1 MKKFLFLPLVFSLLF
16 SVAQEQKDPAIQFA
30 ETINAHDLKTHL
42 TFLSHDL
49 LEGRNTGERGQH
61 LAGLYIETQ
70 FRRMGLVSPEAAENY
85 HQPFKMAKSK
95 VNSMEMSFGKQT
107 YEYKKDFFTFGAN
120 GIPAKLS
127 GDFVFGGYGIV
138 SEDYNNLKGVD
149 LKDKIVV
156 LFAGSPNEES
166 GNMREKIRA
175 WFGRAKGIEEAGAK
189 AMMMILPEKAYSR
202 MSPYASRSSLVTV
215 SENSKKFP
223 VYYLS
228 EEMGEGLFA
237 TAKAK
242 SESLK
247 DQLANDP
254 KPADLVFKKMK
265 FDYKA
270 DVENNDINSS
280 NVAGYL
286 EGTDKK
292 DELVIITAH
301 YDHVGTRKGEIYNG
315 ADDDGSGTSTV
326 IELAEAF
333 SLAAKNGHRPRR
345 SMLFMT
351 VSGEEIGLIGS
362 EFYVENPLFP
372 LENTV
377 ADLNIDMI
385 GRTDPDYEESDDRDN
400 YVYVI
405 GADKLSSELHALHE
419 RVNDKYAN
427 VKLDYRYNDENDPN
441 RFYYRSDH
449 YNFAKKN
456 IPIIFYFTGT
466 HVDYHKP
473 TDTVEKIEFD
483 KMTKIARLVFH
494 TAWELAN
501 NEERPKVDKQEGK

>member
-1 MKKFLFLPLVFSLLF
+1 MKKFLFIPLIFSLVL
-16 SVAQEQKDPAIQFA
+16 AYGQEEKDPTVQFA
-30 ETINAHDLKTHL
+30 ETITAHDLETHL
-42 TFLSHDL
+42 TFLSHDM

-70 FRRMGLVSPEAAENY
+70 FRRLGLASPEKADNY
-85 HQPFKMAKSK
+85 HQTFRMARSK
-95 VNSMEMSFGKQT
+95 VNSMEMSFGKGT
-107 YEYKKDFFTFGAN
+107 FEYKKDFFTFGAHGLPETLEGN
-120 GIPAKLS
+120 
-127 GDFVFGGYGIV
+127 FVFGGYGIN
-138 SEDYNNLKGVD
+138 SEEYNNLEGLDV
-149 LKDKIVV
+149 KDKIAVV
-156 LFAGSPNEES
+156 FAGSPKEES
-166 GNMREKIRA
+166 GNMRQKIRG
-175 WFGRAKGIEEAGAK
+175 WFDRAKGFEAEGAS
-189 AMMMILPEKAYSR
+189 AMMMILPQSAYSR
-202 MSPYASRSSLVTV
+202 MVPYASRSSLVTV
-215 SENSKKFP
+215 SGDSKKFP
-223 VYYLS
+223 VFYLS
-228 EEMGEGLFA
+228 EEMGAALFA

-242 SESLK
+242 PESLK
-247 DQLANDP
+247 DQLAVSATP
-254 KPADLVFKKMK
+254 PTLEFKKMK
-265 FDYKA
+265 FSYAA
-270 DVENNDINSS
+270 DVENNDVNSS

-301 YDHVGTRKGEIYNG
+301 YDHVGTRKGEVYNG

-326 IELAEAF
+326 LELAEAF
-333 SLAAKNGHRPRR
+333 SQAAANGYRPLR

-351 VSGEEIGLIGS
+351 VSGEEIGLVGS
-362 EFYVENPLFP
+362 EFYVDNPLYP

-385 GRTDPDYEESDDRDN
+385 GRTDPDYEESEHSDN

-405 GADKLSSELHALHE
+405 GADKLSSDLHALHE
-419 RVNDKYAN
+419 AVNEKYAN
-427 VKLDYRYNDENDPN
+427 VHLDYRYNDENDPN

-501 NEERPKVDKQEGK
+501 GEERPKVDKAQGK

>member
-1 MKKFLFLPLVFSLLF
+1 MKKFLFVPLIFSFIL
-16 SVAQEQKDPAIQFA
+16 SYAQEEKDPAVQFA
-30 ETINAHDLKTHL
+30 ETITEHDLRTHL
-42 TFLSHDL
+42 TFLSDDL

-70 FRRMGLVSPEAAENY
+70 FKRFGLEAPAAANGY
-85 HQPFKMAKSK
+85 HQNFTMAKSK
-95 VNSMEMSFGKQT
+95 VNSMEMSFGKGAF
-107 YEYKKDFFTFGAN
+107 EYKKDFFTFGAH
-120 GIPAKLS
+120 GLPDDLT

-138 SEDYNNLKGVD
+138 TDEYDNMKGLDV
-149 LKDKIVV
+149 KDKIVV
-156 LFAGSPNEES
+156 VFAGSPKEEE
-166 GNMREKIRA
+166 GNMRGKIRG
-175 WFGRAKGIEEAGAK
+175 WFSRAKKFEQAGAK
-189 AMMMILPEKAYSR
+189 AMMMILPKGAYSR
-202 MSPYASRSSLVTV
+202 MVPYASRSSLVTV
-215 SENSKKFP
+215 SEDTKKFP
-223 VYYLS
+223 VFYLS
-228 EEMGEGLFA
+228 EDMGESLFS

-247 DQLANDP
+247 DQLANAQA
-254 KPADLVFKKMK
+254 PATLDFKKMK
-265 FDYKA
+265 FSYEA
-270 DVENNDINSS
+270 DVENNDVHSS
-280 NVAGYL
+280 NVVGYL

-292 DELVIITAH
+292 EELVIITAH
-301 YDHVGTRKGEIYNG
+301 YDHVGIRKEEIYNG

-326 IELAEAF
+326 IEMAEAF
-333 SLAAKNGHRPRR
+333 SLAAQNGHRPRR

-351 VSGEEIGLIGS
+351 VSGEEIGLVGS
-362 EFYVENPLFP
+362 EFYVENPLYP

-385 GRTDPDYEESDDRDN
+385 GRTDPDYEESEHKDQ

-405 GADKLSSELHALHE
+405 GADKLSSELHNLHE
-419 RVNDKYAN
+419 EVNKKYAN
-427 VKLDYRYNDENDPN
+427 IELDYRYNDENDPN
-441 RFYYRSDH
+441 RYYYRSDH

-473 TDTVEKIEFD
+473 TDTVEKIEFG

-501 NEERPKVDKQEGK
+501 RDERPKVDKAPGK